1 LRVLYVINGLGTGG
15 AERSLAESLPL
26 LAQAGVEMTIV
37 CQKRREEG
45 VQEQVRRLASDLRF
59 LDGGSIPR
67 RIWELRRMI
76 QAERFDLVHTS
87 IFESDLLGRL
97 AATGTGVPVLTSLVN
112 TSYDPIRLAD
122 PNISRPGLWGA
133 RMIDGWTARHLTTH
147 FHAITNAVKAYA
159 VSALGI
165 RPERIT
171 VVERGRDARRLGT
184 SSTERR
190 TAVRKR
196 LGIPDE
202 DELIVAVGRQEFQKG
217 HLVLLRA
224 ASRLFSSRPATRI
237 LIAGRPGNASN
248 ALTRE
253 LERLGLHERVSLLGH
268 REDVPDLLAAADV
281 FAFPSF
287 FEGLGGSLIEA
298 MGMGLP
304 IVASRIPVIQEVVE
318 ENGNALLVPPDDPD
332 GLAGAITRLLDD
344 RALSARFR
352 RHSGELFGERYGIE
366 RSVERMVNLY
376 RRVSRS
382 DSGDSIA
389 VLKENA
395 TQHVAGS

>member
-1 LRVLYVINGLGTGG
+1 VINGLGTGG

>member
-1 LRVLYVINGLGTGG
+1 
-15 AERSLAESLPL
+15 
-26 LAQAGVEMTIV
+26 
-37 CQKRREEG
+37 
-45 VQEQVRRLASDLRF
+45 
-59 LDGGSIPR
+59 
-67 RIWELRRMI
+67 
-76 QAERFDLVHTS
+76 
-87 IFESDLLGRL
+87 
-97 AATGTGVPVLTSLVN
+97 
-112 TSYDPIRLAD
+112 
-122 PNISRPGLWGA
+122 
-133 RMIDGWTARHLTTH
+133 MIDGWTARHLTTH

-159 VSALGI
+159 VAALGI

-184 SSTERR
+184 ASTERR
-190 TAVRKR
+190 TAVRRR

-202 DELIVAVGRQEFQKG
+202 DELILAVGRQEFQKG

-248 ALTRE
+248 ALRRE

>member
-1 LRVLYVINGLGTGG
+1 MINGLGTGG